1 MSNYAHKD
9 YSKSK
14 FFLGRLKLAQMV
26 KIPFIVS
33 GADAGFFFGGGAP
46 LRNDVTDDEVKTFKS
61 ENVYTKKKLHLRGGR
76 GKGGAHPCTLPL
88 DPPLSFSSSTINF
101 HEPNFDFRTLLHY
114 LHFIQVSNPFIIYS
128 HLPFLHVTSPI
139 AQWL

>member
-1 MSNYAHKD
+1 
-9 YSKSK
+9 
-14 FFLGRLKLAQMV
+14 MV

-114 LHFIQVSNPFIIYS
+114 LHFIQVSNPFIIFS
-128 HLPFLHVTSPI
+128 HLSFLHLGPYSMAGHMSHIYEPSI
-139 AQWL
+139 